1 MSAIHLIARTKD
13 TVTISVADY
22 EALVAA
28 AEDASDI
35 AVLQSAATREKE
47 LGTTVARS
55 DNLSDALVGR
65 LLSGE
70 HPITIW
76 REHRGLSVSA
86 LAEAAGVSRSY
97 LAEIEAAK
105 KPGSVQAFRRIAATL
120 GVQVDDLLS
129 DVDEKSGSS

>member
-1 MSAIHLIARTKD
+1 MNAIRLIARTDD
-13 TVTISVADY
+13 TVTLSVADY

-28 AEDASDI
+28 AEDAVDVAS
-35 AVLQSAATREKE
+35 LHAAEAKEQE
-47 LGTTVARS
+47 LGTAAARA
-55 DNLSDALVGR
+55 DNLSDDAVGR

-76 REHRGLSVSA
+76 REHRGLTVSA

-105 KPGSVQAFRRIAATL
+105 KPGSIQAFRRIASTL
-120 GVQVDDLLS
+120 GVAVDDLLM
-129 DVDEKSGSS
+129 DAE